1 MRAKSGSSPHQVSVD
16 PPKEAAGAYPLLG
29 VLDFADLYSELT
41 KYGEVTAWEKLSA

>member
-1 MRAKSGSSPHQVSVD
+1 MSGPDIPHMKRSR
-16 PPKEAAGAYPLLG
+16 LLG